1 MQNHKI
7 SHRPLFQLTALAVA
21 LYLAQSSAFA
31 MQELNETAMRQ
42 VNGQDGLHL
51 NTSYDTLHMDKLY
64 WEDKAGRAA
73 GSTDPTLRAYA
84 EGINITGSNLGTT
97 YEIQTGTSSE
107 TNPSSPDFGKVGID
121 LNIKSRYGTI
131 SADDFKICDDLGNCD
146 PSMGGLTVQ
155 STKDAVFHFTTKDG
169 LFSST
174 SLSRAIIALKHLN
187 IYLTQ
192 KENATVKNQLILQ
205 NFNFNFDSQ
214 GYMYVDATK
223 GLILET
229 RDDGY
234 VRLNRVC
241 EEGLDCSAGM
251 TAANSTPGLNI
262 DFVMRDNVA
271 ANPYVTTGAKGM
283 IRVGASGYIPKASL
297 QFRGTNGLDTAGEA
311 ILGKAFAA
319 SNTTITPNAAATAI
333 IGSTGL
339 ATRMYAEFSS
349 ESNVPSGETPTTLE
363 LAHGGS
369 NAYGL
374 SFSNFTPLLV
384 RKSISGTSPAFNP
397 DRAYFDTGNVY
408 VNLADTKRMAL
419 PENTVLKAA
428 PFMGGKLTTVDASV
442 NDYSQLLHE
451 KTDTNP
457 RSLIIATRGTQF
469 QALSRNTQF
478 IASPDVYS
486 DGVSSND
493 PVSGGTWALGLP
505 IYNLNSN
512 IALYGTTFTGTPYGG
527 TAVANSQRLGFA
539 FAMSTEG
546 VSADGSKTTSIML
559 IDGKKYGQT
568 LDSATGLRTAD
579 TAGDPI
585 NYYLGLRNID
595 MLIRGYGSIGFEGG
609 RLNLNIPKFVLAA
622 AGQLAVG
629 YLPGSQY
636 KTYGK
641 GYAPI
646 NGFSDNK
653 DVLFGLR
660 LRMEGAVDMTMIP
673 GGNTLASNYIS
684 FDGAMTLT
692 GGAIQLVEPIDSSIV
707 GLDNISGK
715 IGFSNHIK
723 INKDNVNFN
732 NSLTINPAATMSSAT
747 EADKAAGVLRIK
759 DLNFYPTG
767 GTAQR
772 LGEMAFTGG
781 KINSQFNITPH

>member
-7 SHRPLFQLTALAVA
+7 SDRPLFQLTALTVA

-42 VNGQDGLHL
+42 VNGQDGIHL
-51 NTSYDTLHMDKLY
+51 NTSYDSLNIERLY
-64 WEDKAGRAA
+64 WEDRAGDSV
-73 GSTDPTLRAYA
+73 GGDPALRAYA
-84 EGINITGSNLGTT
+84 EGIAVTGSDLGTT
-97 YEIQTGTSSE
+97 YEIQTGT
-107 TNPSSPDFGKVGID
+107 NPEGNVGID

-146 PSMGGLTVQ
+146 PSIGGLTVQ
-155 STKDAVFHFTTKDG
+155 STKDAVFHFTTNDG
-169 LFSST
+169 LFSQS
-174 SLSRAIIALKHLN
+174 SLSNAIISLKHMN

-192 KENATVKNQLILQ
+192 KESATVRNQLIFKD
-205 NFNFNFDSQ
+205 FNFNFEGK
-214 GYMYVDATK
+214 GYMYVDPVN

-229 RDDGY
+229 RGNEGY

-241 EEGLDCSAGM
+241 EDGADCSGGM
-251 TAANSTPGLNI
+251 TFANSKPGLNI
-262 DFVMRDNVA
+262 DLVMRDNA
-271 ANPYVTTGAKGM
+271 AIAVNPYVTTGAKGM

-319 SNTTITPNAAATAI
+319 SNTTTTPDAAATAI

-374 SFSNFTPLLV
+374 SLSNFTPLLV

-408 VNLADTKRMAL
+408 VNLADTKRMVL
-419 PENTVLKAA
+419 PENTVLNAA
-428 PFMGGKLTTVDASV
+428 PFMGGKLTNVNASV

-493 PVSGGTWALGLP
+493 PVSGGTWGLGLP

-527 TAVANSQRLGFA
+527 TAVNNSQRLGFA

-595 MLIRGYGSIGFEGG
+595 MLMRGYGSIGFEGG

-660 LRMEGAVDMTMIP
+660 LRMEGAVDLTMIP

-715 IGFSNHIK
+715 IGFSNQIK

-759 DLNFYPTG
+759 DFNFYPTG